1 MKKLLV
7 ACCFMFGAV
16 VAANAQDSTST
27 QSPATE
33 PSSSYNTQQGDEWGD
48 KEVIAI
54 GDLPSAISTQLQGSS
69 YSGWTAS
76 KAWRKEKEGKTWYAV
91 ELKKGS
97 ETKKVKFDA
106 QGNVVK
112 EKEKK

>member
-1 MKKLLV
+1 MKKLFV
-7 ACCFMFGAV
+7 AFCFMFGAV
-16 VAANAQDSTST
+16 VAVNAQDTTST
-27 QSPATE
+27 QPSE
-33 PSSSYNTQQGDEWGD
+33 PSAAYSTQQGDEWGD

-76 KAWRKEKEGKTWYAV
+76 KAWKKEKEGKTFYAV

-97 ETKKVKFDA
+97 EMKKVKFDA